1 MRRALTEPLSVL
13 ALEGTPV
20 ESRDATVVM
29 VVSGTGESYHVDVR
43 EGRYTRPDAEYNL
56 NGGVVDADAGE
67 IPGGDPRSGDCS
79 CHSPKQGLPCWPYE
93 GFRRPEP
100 RSGRSGGN
108 TS

>member
-1 MRRALTEPLSVL
+1 
-13 ALEGTPV
+13 
-20 ESRDATVVM
+20 
-29 VVSGTGESYHVDVR
+29 
-43 EGRYTRPDAEYNL
+43 
-56 NGGVVDADAGE
+56 VVDADAGE

-108 TS
+108 TSQSVTNVASKQTITTRVMNTARVYSIRRNMVVAGGPISRYA

>member
-1 MRRALTEPLSVL
+1 
-13 ALEGTPV
+13 
-20 ESRDATVVM
+20 
-29 VVSGTGESYHVDVR
+29 
-43 EGRYTRPDAEYNL
+43 
-56 NGGVVDADAGE
+56 VVDADAGE